1 MTIMITIPSSRHPVI
16 PSSPLHNL
24 IIHQANAIQLVPT
37 GDPILMDIVWPT
49 WGASLP
55 GSMGRI
61 EKWMSKKWC
70 PRFSHDKTQQKC
82 QKCILVDFR
91 WLFTEKL
98 NRNGFEDDLKQQY
111 QTLQRPKDP
120 KMVSVSHLIH
130 SHNLAE
136 MEMMCLCR
144 QYHYPGEWPAIDI
157 QRIIAV
163 EAMIYHAAP
172 AWSFQNFHGW
182 AMSSPSFCLAFP
194 YQFSTLRPPV
204 SSNMACCKK
213 STMYRVYFPSKP
225 PFSAGISQLA
235 IFWWHRCVPV
245 LSHPQIQTKEF
256 QLGAVGKHA
265 LLGHSSGPG
274 PLKVKWLILPT
285 IVVIH
290 SPQLMR
296 G

>member
-1 MTIMITIPSSRHPVI
+1 MDVKMTWSSNTRPCK
-16 PSSPLHNL
+16 
-24 IIHQANAIQLVPT
+24 
-37 GDPILMDIVWPT
+37 DP
-49 WGASLP
+49 
-55 GSMGRI
+55 
-61 EKWMSKKWC
+61 
-70 PRFSHDKTQQKC
+70 KT
-82 QKCILVDFR
+82 
-91 WLFTEKL
+91 
-98 NRNGFEDDLKQQY
+98 
-111 QTLQRPKDP
+111 QRPKDGLSIASHSQPQSRRNGNDASAVPLPWRMASHWYP
-120 KMVSVSHLIH
+120 KNHRSGSHEK
-130 SHNLAE
+130 N
-136 MEMMCLCR
+136 
-144 QYHYPGEWPAIDI
+144 
-157 QRIIAV
+157 
-163 EAMIYHAAP
+163 HAAP

-213 STMYRVYFPSKP
+213 STIYLWYVPSKP

-245 LSHPQIQTKEF
+245 LSHPQIQAKEF